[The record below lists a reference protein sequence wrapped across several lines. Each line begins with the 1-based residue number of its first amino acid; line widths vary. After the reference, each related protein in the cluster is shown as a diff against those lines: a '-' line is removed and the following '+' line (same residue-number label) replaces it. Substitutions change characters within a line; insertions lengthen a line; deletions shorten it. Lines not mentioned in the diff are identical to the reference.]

1 MRPHSQQVQKQPLH
15 SLHDQFEKQEESCGS
30 EDRREVIVK
39 DMMADKE
46 VQDGILKRV
55 EGLMP
60 AEQQQMPLSL
70 TLSRHQ
76 AIVRTTR
83 VNVNNNQKKQARPQL
98 TKDSSDDSEDEK
110 V

>member
-1 MRPHSQQVQKQPLH
+1 
-15 SLHDQFEKQEESCGS
+15 
-30 EDRREVIVK
+30 
-39 DMMADKE
+39 MADKE

-60 AEQQQMPLSL
+60 TEEQQMPLSL

-83 VNVNNNQKKQARPQL
+83 VNVNNDQKRQARPQL

-110 V
+110 M